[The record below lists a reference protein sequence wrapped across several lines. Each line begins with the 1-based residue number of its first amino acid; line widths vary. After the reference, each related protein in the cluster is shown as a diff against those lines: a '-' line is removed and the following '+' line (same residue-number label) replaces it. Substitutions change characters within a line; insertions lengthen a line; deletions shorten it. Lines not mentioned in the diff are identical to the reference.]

1 MSGAVT
7 LPIDIG
13 GMTYQTVFKFGTMR
27 IAGAEMGKSVMKAFS
42 NDEIS
47 EDEISAIWWAV
58 LQPNHR
64 ITREGSDNLID
75 EAGFGDIAAHIAKG
89 VAACYGGGDAE
100 PAAEADAGNAPSPA
114 KKKAKTP
121 KAS

>member
-13 GMTYQTVFKFGTMR
+13 GMTYQAVSKFGTMR

-64 ITREGSDNLID
+64 ITREGSDDLID
-75 EAGFGDIAAHIAKG
+75 TAGFSTIAALLAKG

-100 PAAEADAGNAPSPA
+100 PAADADAGNETAPA
-114 KKKAKTP
+114 KAKTKTP